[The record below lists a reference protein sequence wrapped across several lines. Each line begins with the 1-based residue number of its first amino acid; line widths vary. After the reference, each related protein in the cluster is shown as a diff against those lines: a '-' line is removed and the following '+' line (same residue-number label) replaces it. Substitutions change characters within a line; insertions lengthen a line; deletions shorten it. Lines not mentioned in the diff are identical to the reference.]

1 MTGAVI
7 ITHGELATALRKTAE
22 SITGHAEGVKVV
34 PVGKSDNTDAIR
46 EILTTAVGEVNSG
59 EGVIIFTDM
68 FGGTPS
74 NIALSMLNDGSE
86 EVITGV
92 NLPLLIKF
100 FSNRTDM
107 ALSELADML
116 KEYGRESIVLAGD
129 ILKEKSTEK
138 SDEESAEKSKA
149 VDRVKDSAESKAS
162 KG

>member
-7 ITHGELATALRKTAE
+7 ITHGELVEALCKTAE

-34 PVGKSDNTDAIR
+34 PVGKSDNTDDIR
-46 EILTTAVGEVNSG
+46 EILTSAVKEVESG

-74 NIALSMLNDGSE
+74 NIALSMLNDGSV

-100 FSNRTDM
+100 FCNRTEM
-107 ALSELADML
+107 ALGELADML
-116 KEYGRESIVLAGD
+116 KEYGRDSIVLAGD

-138 SDEESAEKSKA
+138 KEVRRQAK
-149 VDRVKDSAESKAS
+149 R
-162 KG
+162 GR

>member
-7 ITHGELATALRKTAE
+7 ITHGNLADALCKTAE

-34 PVGKSDNTDAIR
+34 PVDKSDNTDEIR
-46 EILTTAVGEVNSG
+46 AVLATAVDDVDSG

-74 NIALSMLNDGSE
+74 NIALSLLNDGSV

-100 FSNRTDM
+100 FCNRSDSS
-107 ALSELADML
+107 LGELADML

-129 ILKEKSTEK
+129 ILKEKSTDDAAETHSESGIK
-138 SDEESAEKSKA
+138 SSSEN
-149 VDRVKDSAESKAS
+149 
-162 KG
+162 

>member
-7 ITHGELATALRKTAE
+7 ITHGNLADALCKTAE

-34 PVGKSDNTDAIR
+34 PVDKSDNTDEIR
-46 EILTTAVGEVNSG
+46 EVLAAAVEEVNSG
-59 EGVIIFTDM
+59 DGVIIFTDM

-74 NIALSMLNDGSE
+74 NIALSLLNDGSV

-100 FSNRTDM
+100 FSNRSDS
-107 ALSELADML
+107 ALGELADML

-129 ILKEKSTEK
+129 ILKEKSPEV
-138 SDEESAEKSKA
+138 E
-149 VDRVKDSAESKAS
+149 AESDS
-162 KG
+162 ENRSEN